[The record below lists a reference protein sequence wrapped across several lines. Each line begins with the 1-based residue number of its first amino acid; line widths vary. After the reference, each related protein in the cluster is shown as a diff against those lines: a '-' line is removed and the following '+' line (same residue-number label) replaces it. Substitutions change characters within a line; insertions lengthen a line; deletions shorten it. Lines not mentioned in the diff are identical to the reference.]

1 MMLEI
6 LFGSKTAE
14 NVLMYIFVY
23 QEGYPSEI
31 SRMYSL
37 PLSMVQKQLQKFE
50 EGGIL
55 TSRLRGKVR
64 IYQWNPRY
72 PFIDEI
78 KNLLARNFDY
88 LPENIKDKY
97 YRQRTR
103 PRRKDKK

>member
-1 MMLEI
+1 MLEK

-14 NVLMYIFVY
+14 SVLMYLFVY
-23 QEGYPSEI
+23 QEGYPTEI
-31 SRMYSL
+31 SRVFSL

-55 TSRLRGKVR
+55 ASRLRGKVR

-72 PFIDEI
+72 PYLDEL
-78 KNLLARNFDY
+78 KKLLARGYEY
-88 LPENIKDKY
+88 LPENIKDRY

-103 PRRKDKK
+103 PRRGDKK

>member
-1 MMLEI
+1 MLER

-14 NVLMYIFVY
+14 NVLMYLFVY
-23 QEGYPSEI
+23 QEGYPTEI
-31 SRMYSL
+31 SRVFSL

-55 TSRLRGKVR
+55 ASRLRGKVR

-72 PFIDEI
+72 PFLDEV
-78 KNLLARNFDY
+78 KKLLSRNFEY
-88 LPENIKDKY
+88 LPENLKNKY
-97 YRQRTR
+97 FRQRTR

>member
-1 MMLEI
+1 MLEK

-14 NVLMYIFVY
+14 RVLMYLFVY
-23 QEGYPSEI
+23 QEGYPTEI
-31 SRMYSL
+31 SRIFSL

-55 TSRLRGKVR
+55 VSRLRGKIR

-72 PFIDEI
+72 PYLNEV
-78 KNLLARNFDY
+78 KKLLSRNFEY
-88 LPENIKDKY
+88 LPDNIKDRY